1 MTIRIKSLG
10 APSLPE
16 EVWTI
21 HSGGEYEVDADKLYS
36 TVSWLYRCVTIRGNS
51 IASMPFEIRQ
61 GEEVVYEYD
70 GITPQ
75 NTPPKDLNWILDWPE
90 LAGKVE
96 IASILGGEAYIGRM
110 QNVLGGDMPL
120 RWYLPWSVEPV
131 LNGVTSTSL
140 FSFDSSLPHGS
151 LQGFLR
157 RDPKKGTPRRLEIED
172 VLYFWYPDHSVEIGA
187 AKNYPGKSVMQNAG
201 VIGALDLFLKGYFE
215 RGMVKATLLKYKN
228 QLSND
233 EAKRV
238 KEWWRRVFTSVKNAF
253 ATEVVRGDFET
264 MEIGDG
270 VKDLRD
276 NVLTKDERDAIAVGL
291 GVPPSKLLPVGVNK
305 ATKDG
310 DDRGYVEDTVI
321 PEIIWIYSALNRQML
336 NDMGYSIVALPQ
348 QLRVMQTDE
357 VERSR
362 AAKNYF
368 DMGYAKREIENILGI
383 YVPDEIKE
391 QVANEV
397 ARREVL
403 EKSSQIDSKHLFVEA
418 LDYRDEKNQYLRWL
432 KKRGVTTDISQ
443 FETKH
448 LSDVDKNRIFVE
460 WVESSEIEN
469 MIDDFADTIKKLQNE
484 L

>member
-1 MTIRIKSLG
+1 MI
-10 APSLPE
+10 
-16 EVWTI
+16 W
-21 HSGGEYEVDADKLYS
+21 
-36 TVSWLYRCVTIRGNS
+36 
-51 IASMPFEIRQ
+51 
-61 GEEVVYEYD
+61 
-70 GITPQ
+70 GI
-75 NTPPKDLNWILDWPE
+75 
-90 LAGKVE
+90 
-96 IASILGGEAYIGRM
+96 
-110 QNVLGGDMPL
+110 PL
-120 RWYLPWSVEPV
+120 L
-131 LNGVTSTSL
+131 
-140 FSFDSSLPHGS
+140 
-151 LQGFLR
+151 
-157 RDPKKGTPRRLEIED
+157 
-172 VLYFWYPDHSVEIGA
+172 
-187 AKNYPGKSVMQNAG
+187 
-201 VIGALDLFLKGYFE
+201 
-215 RGMVKATLLKYKN
+215 
-228 QLSND
+228 
-233 EAKRV
+233 
-238 KEWWRRVFTSVKNAF
+238 
-253 ATEVVRGDFET
+253 
-264 MEIGDG
+264 
-270 VKDLRD
+270 
-276 NVLTKDERDAIAVGL
+276 
-291 GVPPSKLLPVGVNK
+291 
-305 ATKDG
+305 
-310 DDRGYVEDTVI
+310 
-321 PEIIWIYSALNRQML
+321 
-336 NDMGYSIVALPQ
+336 LPQ